1 MISSELLAVVYG
13 LSSAIT
19 WGAGDFSG
27 GLAAKRGNVLT
38 VILFSQLIGILP
50 LVGLVVLF
58 TDSPQHLSQL
68 WWGGTAGICG
78 AMGLAALY

>member
-1 MISSELLAVVYG
+1 MISSDVLAVVYG
-13 LSSAIT
+13 LSSAVT